1 MTHELGYGK
10 WDELKRE
17 VRRCPDFRFDWLFKS
32 RTPQELGR
40 RVDLLVR
47 LILNEN
53 KEPGGRKRKADGPAG
68 GERPGSS
75 AANVDPM
82 EE

>member
-1 MTHELGYGK
+1 MT
-10 WDELKRE
+10 WQ

-47 LILNEN
+47 LVLNET
-53 KEPGGRKRKADGPAG
+53 KEPNKKVSKPPLGAA
-68 GERPGSS
+68 S
-75 AANVDPM
+75 AAQ
-82 EE
+82 

>member
-1 MTHELGYGK
+1 MMMMIDG
-10 WDELKRE
+10 WQ

-53 KEPGGRKRKADGPAG
+53 KEPGGRKRKANDSNANG
-68 GERPGSS
+68 
-75 AANVDPM
+75 AAPM